1 MKIKCLLSDARNNIH
16 NKFNIVLIMLQ
27 AEIQIMPIRLLCIKR
42 LKIYFIIKNI
52 KL

>member
-27 AEIQIMPIRLLCIKR
+27 DEILFFELQIMPVRLLCIQR
-42 LKIYFIIKNI
+42 LKI
-52 KL
+52 